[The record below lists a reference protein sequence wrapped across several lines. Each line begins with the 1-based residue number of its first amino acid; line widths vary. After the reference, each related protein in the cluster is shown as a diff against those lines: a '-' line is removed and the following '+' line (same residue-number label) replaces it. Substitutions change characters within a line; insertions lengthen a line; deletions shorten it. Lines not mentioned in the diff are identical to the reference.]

1 MFPWIEHY
9 SRVVRNQ
16 LAHSNI
22 SSGKKT
28 ILINTFANIDNF
40 LFKRIC
46 NLRLVTG
53 SQKIGPLIM
62 FFWFKLFSLIAQ
74 FYQLGF
80 SMQFFYIRLVYWLFW
95 TKIVPQRSPSISTA
109 IDQNKTEVQ
118 VKRARIKE
126 TCLWY
131 LKMGASFAGLANFSC
146 FMPFLH
152 LSATILTGLAAI
164 MVPLRKVPFSA
175 NSKSG

>member
-1 MFPWIEHY
+1 MFPRIEHY

-53 SQKIGPLIM
+53 SQKIGPLII
-62 FFWFKLFSLIAQ
+62 FLWFKLFLLVVQ
-74 FYQLGF
+74 FYQLG
-80 SMQFFYIRLVYWLFW
+80 LFMELFDNLLW
-95 TKIVPQRSPSISTA
+95 TKIGPQKCPI
-109 IDQNKTEVQ
+109 IDQNKTELQ
-118 VKRARIKE
+118 VKKGSNQRNMPLIFENGCVFCWFGKFQLFYAIF
-126 TCLWY
+126 
-131 LKMGASFAGLANFSC
+131 ASFSHNFNWFGS
-146 FMPFLH
+146 H
-152 LSATILTGLAAI
+152 HGSI
-164 MVPLRKVPFSA
+164 
-175 NSKSG
+175 

>member
-40 LFKRIC
+40 LFKWIC

-53 SQKIGPLIM
+53 SQKIGPLII
-62 FFWFKLFSLIAQ
+62 FLWFKLFLLVVQ
-74 FYQLGF
+74 FYQLG
-80 SMQFFYIRLVYWLFW
+80 LFMELFDNLLW
-95 TKIVPQRSPSISTA
+95 TKIGPQKSPSIK
-109 IDQNKTEVQ
+109 IKLNCKW
-118 VKRARIKE
+118 KRAWIKE

-164 MVPLRKVPFSA
+164 MVPFRKVPFSA